1 MSSTAIII
9 LAAGASRRLGSPKQ
23 LLLFRGKSLLQHTI
37 DESLAFSDQVFV
49 VLGHHQA
56 AIAAQL
62 QAPTVQIVVNEAWE
76 EGMAS
81 SIRCG
86 LRAAEMAGASTVIFL
101 VSDQPFVSKVL
112 LERMVDAQE
121 KSGQPIVACR
131 YAETIGIPVLFQQR
145 IFTALYGLQGD
156 SGAKKLV
163 MQYLND
169 TVMVDFPEGNID
181 IDTAADYHQL
191 DHD

>member
-37 DESLAFSDQVFV
+37 DESVAFTEQVFV

-62 QAPTVQIVVNEAWE
+62 QVHTAQILINEKWE

-86 LRAAEMAGASTVIFL
+86 LHAAEMAGASTVIFL
-101 VSDQPFVSKVL
+101 VSDQPFVSKLL
-112 LERMVDAQE
+112 LERMADAQE
-121 KSGQPIVACR
+121 KSGKPIVVCR
-131 YAETIGIPVLFQQR
+131 YAETFGIPVLFQQR

-169 TVMVDFPEGNID
+169 TAMVDFPEGNID